1 MGSKAVQLTSGS
13 HHEHILASLHDLRLQ
28 GQLSD
33 VTVQVDYEG
42 DVEEFHAHQV
52 MLAAS
57 SGYFKKILLSPDA
70 SRDKLSLSNM
80 HSEDFSAFLEFVYTG
95 KVEVARDKIGSVQ
108 AAAEFLDCDD
118 LLKVCGEAI
127 SAEMIQ
133 KPTKKS
139 SKVVA
144 PDAVLGAQKEEKANG
159 KRHRRSLLVKRQLSP
174 HRLVTEVT
182 SKRFKA
188 KKTVRDEKRRGR
200 KLQVKPSGSKVQQ
213 RGVCTKIVP
222 LNIKNQTIDKDGEE
236 DGSRTEDKA
245 EPEKEKAKEDECSLG
260 DPASDGDDWEC
271 EDDAQSKDSED
282 PLFLPPR
289 EEEEEDEEEESKQ
302 TLKQSSKAQFQCNKC
317 QRTFHYEKSYLKHI
331 R

>member
-57 SGYFKKILLSPDA
+57 SGYFKKILLSPHA

-95 KVEVARDKIGSVQ
+95 KVEVARHKIGSVQ

-127 SAEMIQ
+127 SPFA
-133 KPTKKS
+133 
-139 SKVVA
+139 
-144 PDAVLGAQKEEKANG
+144 
-159 KRHRRSLLVKRQLSP
+159 
-174 HRLVTEVT
+174 
-182 SKRFKA
+182 
-188 KKTVRDEKRRGR
+188 
-200 KLQVKPSGSKVQQ
+200 
-213 RGVCTKIVP
+213 C
-222 LNIKNQTIDKDGEE
+222 
-236 DGSRTEDKA
+236 
-245 EPEKEKAKEDECSLG
+245 DEC
-260 DPASDGDDWEC
+260 
-271 EDDAQSKDSED
+271 DARFTQ
-282 PLFLPPR
+282 
-289 EEEEEDEEEESKQ
+289 
-302 TLKQSSKAQFQCNKC
+302 
-317 QRTFHYEKSYLKHI
+317 KHMLAYHKRSHTGKTI
-331 R
+331 IEH